1 MGRNADDLGAVFGIW
16 GKETAVDNFVLSG
29 PGFHVDEGGLVT
41 LLEPSRDVIVAREV
55 LFLDRSDF
63 LQLLA
68 AFPQLQQELASLG
81 EERLRTSELILE
93 NIEDADVLS
102 II

>member
-41 LLEPSRDVIVAREV
+41 LLEPSRHQHGLAVVG
-55 LFLDRSDF
+55 LFTHEIAESKVKLSM
-63 LQLLA
+63 LLA
-68 AFPQLQQELASLG
+68 KEAQMP
-81 EERLRTSELILE
+81 LRFTFEAE
-93 NIEDADVLS
+93 
-102 II
+102 

>member
-68 AFPQLQQELASLG
+68 AFPQRVVDHLTPLFCVQWARRPL
-81 EERLRTSELILE
+81 
-93 NIEDADVLS
+93 
-102 II
+102 